1 MEELE
6 KMNLYQDLIWNPSEI
21 EAIISELKSVKLQ
34 PNVRSQNRRLII
46 DKRSRFIPIPSNLR
60 AVALDFE
67 GDPPFLMGLMIRD
80 ELFFYYITNKSFQRY
95 FYLNVFTILRVL
107 KRMIFFSF
115 SNFEKKIIDFMYR
128 ELILKGYKLSD
139 LNFIKNLKIY
149 NLQESLY
156 ESLTAALCKLN
167 FLKTGDPLSRKSE
180 LINNLFELLKK
191 DHSISDFYIDI
202 ILEHNYY
209 CLINMV
215 LILVYRFLE
224 KIKMEVK

>member
-34 PNVRSQNRRLII
+34 PNVRSQNRKLII

-67 GDPPFLMGLMIRD
+67 GDPPFLMGLMIHD

-128 ELILKGYKLSD
+128 ELTLKGYKLSD

-149 NLQESLY
+149 NIQESSY

-191 DHSISDFYIDI
+191 DHSISDFYFDI